1 MKLYISDLDGTLL
14 NEHKKISI
22 HSKNLIND
30 AIKFGANFS
39 IATARTPGTIVN
51 ILDGI
56 NISIPVVIMN
66 GAAIYNIKLN
76 NYIHYTLLDNS
87 IIDKLVYSINKH
99 NIKAFIYTIKDNFL
113 YVYYDDLSLSFQLE
127 FFNARK
133 DSKYKKFI
141 KSSLPENSNVL
152 YFTMMDYKSKI
163 DSLYNEIKDIPNIS
177 IAKYRDVYNDK
188 VYILEI
194 YDASCSKAN
203 AINYLKYKY
212 KFDKIICFGD
222 NSNDIPMFE
231 ISDESY
237 AVENSVDEL
246 KKKATKII
254 GSNNSDS
261 VAKYIYEDIKKTLA
275 KS

>member
-14 NEHKKISI
+14 NEDKKISP
-22 HSKNLIND
+22 HSKSLINS
-30 AIKFGANFS
+30 AINLGANFS
-39 IATARTPGTIVN
+39 IATARTPGTIVDILHGLN
-51 ILDGI
+51 I
-56 NISIPVVIMN
+56 NTPVIIMN
-66 GAAIYNIKLN
+66 GAAIYNIKQN
-76 NYIHYTLLDNS
+76 KYIHYTLLDNS
-87 IIDKLVYSINKH
+87 IIDKLVFLINKH
-99 NIKAFIYTIKDNFL
+99 NIKSFIYTIKNNFL
-113 YVYYDDLSLSFQLE
+113 YVYYDDLSSSFQLE

-141 KSSLPENSNVL
+141 KSSLPNNSNVL

-163 DSLYNEIKDIPNIS
+163 DSLYDEIKHIPNIS

-203 AINYLKYKY
+203 AINYLKDNF

-222 NSNDIPMFE
+222 NSNDISMFE

-237 AVENSVDEL
+237 AIENAVEEL
-246 KKKATKII
+246 KNKATKII
-254 GSNNSDS
+254 GSNTSDS
-261 VAKYIYEDIKKTLA
+261 VAKYIYEDIKKP
-275 KS
+275 